1 MFENWQCVAPSKVC
15 GGSCAARIKP
25 RTAGGVNRDFRTES
39 RPSLSLSISEWLWC
53 CRLHVQLLN
62 QRRGEAREEAEA
74 AKAAAVEARE
84 EELFYA
90 HEVEDAAAFGEKMGG
105 VTAQLLEDQQQEAP
119 RVSQWETFMDDAQ
132 ESAAALAQEEE
143 EDDPRFVTV
152 APAGAAKG
160 KGKGKRRAPNQND
173 NEEEEP
179 PRRKKE
185 RSQGGKDV
193 WSRDAPNKSGSDN
206 TWHHQAPSTSHKHET
221 RKGSVQHSA
230 FGTVTMAPRAQ
241 QPRDTANNGALQQHS
256 SNNTWHQQA
265 SSTSQKK
272 HEMRKA
278 SAFGTVT
285 MAPPRPQ
292 QPTATRHKQ
301 APAASSAPAEKSK
314 QHVGLFSR

>member
-1 MFENWQCVAPSKVC
+1 
-15 GGSCAARIKP
+15 
-25 RTAGGVNRDFRTES
+25 
-39 RPSLSLSISEWLWC
+39 
-53 CRLHVQLLN
+53 LHVQLLN

-90 HEVEDAAAFGEKMGG
+90 HEVEDAAAFGE
-105 VTAQLLEDQQQEAP
+105 LEDQQQEAP

-185 RSQGGKDV
+185 RSQGGKDA

-206 TWHHQAPSTSHKHET
+206 TWHHQAPSTSHKHEM

-272 HEMRKA
+272 HEMRKG

-292 QPTATRHKQ
+292 QPTQQPATNKPPRPPPPPLKK
-301 APAASSAPAEKSK
+301 ASSMWDSFLDESAAVCTETDAAEAEEDSFVLG
-314 QHVGLFSR
+314 QEGIGGWVR